1 MNVYR
6 YSAKDRK
13 GRRYTGIREAEN
25 EMQLVKALTEDG
37 LYCYSIHNEDSAA
50 SVKHFIVPLKLLPP
64 LCSQISSMLS
74 AGVPQAEI
82 LKTACKT
89 APTREMKNLLA
100 GLEEKIHKGQT
111 LSEAMGS
118 MGKCFPKLLIYMI
131 QTGEA
136 SGTLDDILQKMSV
149 YYGKEVE
156 MEGKVQTAMIYPF
169 ILLLACIGASVF
181 LLTTVLP
188 QFAGM
193 LEEYELPAITR
204 FMMSAGEHLQQ
215 DWFLYCLWIPVFFLL
230 CFLIS
235 ALPWLRLRADWAL
248 LHTPV
253 IAGLLKTIYTSRFAS
268 AFSVLYGGGNGILD
282 CMDIT
287 GRVIGNLWMEKK
299 MQEAV
304 NGLEKGESLS
314 AALKR
319 QGIFHPVFLSMMAA
333 AEESGELESVLQQ
346 AGVYYEKEAEQSAQ
360 RLVTLIEPCM
370 ILIMAG
376 IVGTIVLSIMLPV
389 FNMYSA
395 LL

>member
-1 MNVYR
+1 MTIYR
-6 YSAKDRK
+6 YRAKDRK
-13 GRRYTGIREAEN
+13 GHRYKGIREAEN
-25 EMQLVKALTEDG
+25 ETQLVKDLAKDG
-37 LYCYSIHNEDSAA
+37 LYCYFLQNEDRIAFTRH
-50 SVKHFIVPLKLLPP
+50 VTVPLKLLPP

-74 AGVPQAEI
+74 AGVAQAEI

-89 APTREMKNLLA
+89 APTREMKTILA
-100 GLEEKIHKGQT
+100 RLEEKVHRGQT
-111 LSEAMGS
+111 LSEAMES

-136 SGTLDDILQKMSV
+136 SGTLDDILQKMSA
-149 YYGKEVE
+149 YYAKEVE
-156 MEGKVQTAMIYPF
+156 MEGKMRTAMIYPF
-169 ILLLACIGASVF
+169 ILLLASIGASVF

-215 DWFLYCLWIPVFFLL
+215 DWFLYCLWIPVI
-230 CFLIS
+230 FLIIS
-235 ALPWLRLRADWAL
+235 FMFAIPELRLVVDWL
-248 LHTPV
+248 FLHIPV
-253 IAGLLKTIYTSRFAS
+253 ISGLLKTIYTSRFAS
-268 AFSVLYGGGNGILD
+268 AFSVLYGGGNGVLD

-287 GRVIGNLWMEKK
+287 GRVMGNLWVEKK
-299 MQEAV
+299 MREAV

-319 QGIFHPVFLSMMAA
+319 QKIFHPVFLSMMTA
-333 AEESGELESVLQQ
+333 AEESGELESVLAQ
-346 AGVYYEKEAEQSAQ
+346 AGIYYEKEAEQSAQ
-360 RLVTLIEPCM
+360 RLVTLLEPCM
-370 ILIMAG
+370 ILVMAG
-376 IVGTIVLSIMLPV
+376 IVGSIVLSIMLPV